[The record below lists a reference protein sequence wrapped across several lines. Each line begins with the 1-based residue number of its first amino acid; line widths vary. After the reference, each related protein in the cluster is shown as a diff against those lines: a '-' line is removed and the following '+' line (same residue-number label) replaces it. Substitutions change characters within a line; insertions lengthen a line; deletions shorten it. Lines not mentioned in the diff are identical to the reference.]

1 MTHRVINMIKQCTA
15 AALMVATGL
24 TCALAWAAREEHT
37 FEVSLSIPS
46 RPFYVIPA
54 EPDWIHRPQQLW
66 WDYPKATL
74 GSLEKNFDV
83 RHDSSA
89 IDARLLFDPYLENG
103 RPNEVI
109 MLRVTFNDVVLS
121 SHIVAQQVVSREEA
135 AGGKRV
141 TLKIEPIEP
150 AGGYRSG
157 DYNGNV
163 LLMFTAAAPAGEL
176 EP

>member
-1 MTHRVINMIKQCTA
+1 MTHRVINMIKQCTV

-24 TCALAWAAREEHT
+24 TGALAWAAREEHT
-37 FEVSLSIPS
+37 FEVSLTIPS

-54 EPDWIHRPQQLW
+54 EPDWIHRPQQLF

-89 IDARLLFDPYLENG
+89 IDARLLFEPYLENG

-121 SHIVAQQVVSREEA
+121 SHIVPQQVVSKEEA

-141 TLKIEPIEP
+141 ALKIEPIEP
-150 AGGYRSG
+150 QGGYRSG
-157 DYNGNV
+157 DYSGNV
-163 LLMFTAAAPAGEL
+163 LLMFSAAAPAGES

>member
-1 MTHRVINMIKQCTA
+1 MIKQCTA

-24 TCALAWAAREEHT
+24 TGALAWAAREEHT
-37 FEVSLSIPS
+37 FEVSLTIPN

-54 EPDWIHRPQQLW
+54 EPDWIHRPQQLF

-74 GSLEKNFDV
+74 GSLQKNFDV

-121 SHIVAQQVVSREEA
+121 SHIVAQQVVSKEEA
-135 AGGKRV
+135 ASGKRV
-141 TLKIEPIEP
+141 ALKIEPIEP
-150 AGGYRSG
+150 QGGYRSG
-157 DYNGNV
+157 DYYGNV
-163 LLMFTAAAPAGEL
+163 LLMFSASTPDAG
-176 EP
+176 

>member
-1 MTHRVINMIKQCTA
+1 MIKQCIA
-15 AALMVATGL
+15 ATLMVACGL
-24 TCALAWAAREEHT
+24 TTTLTWAAREEHT
-37 FEVSLSIPS
+37 FEVSLTVPS
-46 RPFYVIPA
+46 RPFYVIPS
-54 EPDWIHRPQQLW
+54 EPDWIHRPQQLL

-83 RHDSSA
+83 HHDSSA
-89 IDARLLFDPYLENG
+89 IDARLLLDPYLENG

-109 MLRVTFNDVVLS
+109 MLRVTFNNVELS
-121 SHIVAQQVVSREEA
+121 AHAVPRQVVSREEA

-141 TLKIEPIEP
+141 ALKIEPIEP

-163 LLMFTAAAPAGEL
+163 LLMFSAAAPAGEL